1 MMTNEIVLEKLDQNE
16 ALRYLGYGGNAPDTK
31 VQDLL
36 DECEELLHSIA
47 KPRFVYKVF
56 DIDLVQDGVAVLN
69 TNLVMPGNS
78 IKEHLNGCEKA
89 VLMGVTISM
98 DVDRLLRK
106 TQVNDMTRAVIID
119 SLASVAVEQVCN
131 KIEEFIKN
139 DLAEYN
145 QTWRFGVGYGDLPL
159 NIQGD
164 FLDVINAPKQIG
176 LSASKTNMLIPT
188 KSVTAI
194 IGLSKKEIVKIKR
207 GCQTC
212 NMKDSCTYRKKGGH
226 CNV

>member
-1 MMTNEIVLEKLDQNE
+1 MTNEIVLEKLNQKE
-16 ALRYLGYGGNAPDTK
+16 ALRYLGYGQSAPDSK

-36 DECEELLHSIA
+36 DECEEVLRSIA

-56 DIDLVQDGVAVLN
+56 DIEVMQEGVKVIN
-69 TNLVMPGNS
+69 TNLIMPGNS
-78 IKEHLNGCEKA
+78 IKEHLEGCEKA
-89 VLMGVTISM
+89 VLMGVTISL

-106 TQVNDMTRAVIID
+106 TQVNDMAKAVIID
-119 SLASVAVEQVCN
+119 SLASVAVEQACN
-131 KIEEFIKN
+131 KVEEFIKIE
-139 DLAEYN
+139 LAEYN

-159 NIQGD
+159 NMQGD
-164 FLDVINAPKQIG
+164 FLAVINASKQIG
-176 LSASKTNMLIPT
+176 LSASKGDMLIPT

-194 IGLSKKEIVKIKR
+194 IGLSKKDIVKTKR

>member
-1 MMTNEIVLEKLDQNE
+1 MTNEIILEKLNQNE
-16 ALRYLGYGGNAPDTK
+16 ALRYLGYRQNAPDTK
-31 VQDLL
+31 VQRIL
-36 DECEELLHSIA
+36 DECEKELLSIV

-56 DIDLVQDGVAVLN
+56 DIEIVQEGVKVLN
-69 TNLVMPGNS
+69 TNFLMPGKS
-78 IKEHLNGCEKA
+78 IKDHLKGCEKA

-98 DVDRLLRK
+98 DVDRLLRIM
-106 TQVNDMTRAVIID
+106 QVTDMARTIIID

-145 QTWRFGVGYGDLPL
+145 QTWRFGVGYGDLSL
-159 NIQGD
+159 DIQGE
-164 FLDVINAPKQIG
+164 FLDVINASKIIG
-176 LSASKTNMLIPT
+176 LSASKSNMLIPT

-194 IGLSKKEIVKIKR
+194 IGLSKIEIKKIKR

>member
-1 MMTNEIVLEKLDQNE
+1 MINEIVLEKLNQNE
-16 ALRYLGYGGNAPDTK
+16 ALRYLGYGQNAPDIK
-31 VQDLL
+31 VQELL
-36 DECEELLHSIA
+36 DECEEVLLSIA

-56 DIDLVQDGVAVLN
+56 DIESVQGGVKVLN
-69 TNLVMPGNS
+69 TNLVMPGNA
-78 IKEHLNGCEKA
+78 IKDHLEDCEKA

-106 TQVNDMTRAVIID
+106 TQVNDMARALIVD
-119 SLASVAVEQVCN
+119 SLASVAVEQACN
-131 KIEEFIKN
+131 KVEEFIKKE
-139 DLAEYN
+139 LVEYN
-145 QTWRFGVGYGDLPL
+145 QTWRFGVGYGDLSL
-159 NIQGD
+159 DIQGE
-164 FLDVINAPKQIG
+164 FLDVINAPKIIG
-176 LSASKTNMLIPT
+176 LSASKSNMLIPT

-194 IGLSKKEIVKIKR
+194 IGLSKIEIKKIKR

>member
-1 MMTNEIVLEKLDQNE
+1 MTQEIVLEKLNQNE
-16 ALRYLGYGGNAPDTK
+16 ALRYLGYGVNAPDTK
-31 VQDLL
+31 VQYLL
-36 DECEELLHSIA
+36 DECEEVLLSIA

-56 DIDLVQDGVAVLN
+56 DIETVQEGVKVLN
-69 TNLVMPGNS
+69 TNLVMPGDS
-78 IKEHLNGCEKA
+78 IKEHLKGCEKA

-106 TQVNDMTRAVIID
+106 TQVNDMTRTVIMD

-131 KIEEFIKN
+131 KIEELIKN
-139 DLAEYN
+139 ELAAYN

-159 NIQGD
+159 EIQGD
-164 FLDVINAPKQIG
+164 FLAIINAPKLIG
-176 LSASKTNMLIPT
+176 LSASKSNMLIPT

-194 IGLSKKEIVKIKR
+194 IGLSKKEIIQTKR

-212 NMKDSCTYRKKGGH
+212 NMKDSCIYRKKGGH

>member
-16 ALRYLGYGGNAPDTK
+16 ALRYLGYGQNAPDTK

-36 DECEELLHSIA
+36 DECEEVLLSIA
-47 KPRFVYKVF
+47 RPRFIYKIF
-56 DIDLVQDGVAVLN
+56 DIEAEQEGVKVLN
-69 TNLVMPGNS
+69 TNLVMPGKS
-78 IKEHLNGCEKA
+78 IKEHLEGCEKA

-106 TQVNDMTRAVIID
+106 TQVNDMARAVIID
-119 SLASVAVEQVCN
+119 SLASVAVEQACN
-131 KIEEFIKN
+131 KIEGFIKS
-139 DLAEYN
+139 DLAKYN

-159 NIQGD
+159 DIQGD
-164 FLDVINAPKQIG
+164 FLDVINAPKLIG
-176 LSASKTNMLIPT
+176 LSASKSNMLLPT

-194 IGLSKKEIVKIKR
+194 IGLSKNQIIKTKR

>member
-1 MMTNEIVLEKLDQNE
+1 MINEIVLEKLNQNE
-16 ALRYLGYGGNAPDTK
+16 ALRYLGYGQNAPDIK
-31 VQDLL
+31 VQELL
-36 DECEELLHSIA
+36 DECEEVLLSIA

-56 DIDLVQDGVAVLN
+56 DIESVQGGVKVLN
-69 TNLVMPGNS
+69 TNLVMPGNA
-78 IKEHLNGCEKA
+78 IKDHLEDCEKV

-106 TQVNDMTRAVIID
+106 TQVNDMARALIVD
-119 SLASVAVEQVCN
+119 SLASVAVEQACN
-131 KIEEFIKN
+131 KVEAFIKKE
-139 DLAEYN
+139 LVEYN
-145 QTWRFGVGYGDLPL
+145 QTWRFGVGYGDLSL
-159 NIQGD
+159 DIQGE
-164 FLDVINAPKQIG
+164 FLDVINAPKIIG
-176 LSASKTNMLIPT
+176 LSASKSNMLIPT

-194 IGLSKKEIVKIKR
+194 IGLSKIEIKKIKR

>member
-1 MMTNEIVLEKLDQNE
+1 MTNEIILEKLNQNE
-16 ALRYLGYGGNAPDTK
+16 ALRYLGYRQNAPDTK
-31 VQDLL
+31 VQCIL
-36 DECEELLHSIA
+36 DECEKELLSIV

-56 DIDLVQDGVAVLN
+56 DIESVQGGVKVLN
-69 TNLVMPGNS
+69 TNLVMPGNA
-78 IKEHLNGCEKA
+78 IKDHLEDCEKV

-106 TQVNDMTRAVIID
+106 TQVNDMARALIVD
-119 SLASVAVEQVCN
+119 SLASVAVEQACN
-131 KIEEFIKN
+131 KVEEFIKKE
-139 DLAEYN
+139 LVEYN
-145 QTWRFGVGYGDLPL
+145 QTWRFGVGYGDLSL
-159 NIQGD
+159 DIQGE
-164 FLDVINAPKQIG
+164 FLDVINAPKIIG
-176 LSASKTNMLIPT
+176 LSASKSNMLIPT

-194 IGLSKKEIVKIKR
+194 IGLSKIEIKKIKR

>member
-1 MMTNEIVLEKLDQNE
+1 MTNEIILEKLNQNE
-16 ALRYLGYGGNAPDTK
+16 ALRYLGYRQNAPDTK
-31 VQDLL
+31 VQCIL
-36 DECEELLHSIA
+36 DECEKELLSIV

-56 DIDLVQDGVAVLN
+56 DIEIVQEGVKVLN
-69 TNLVMPGNS
+69 TNLFMPGNS
-78 IKEHLNGCEKA
+78 IKEHLKGCEKA

-98 DVDRLLRK
+98 DVDRLLRIM
-106 TQVNDMTRAVIID
+106 QVTDMARTIILD
-119 SLASVAVEQVCN
+119 SLANVAIEQTCDKVE
-131 KIEEFIKN
+131 ELLKN
-139 DLAEYN
+139 EITDYY
-145 QTWRFGVGYGDLPL
+145 QTWRFGVGYGDLSL
-159 NIQGD
+159 DIQGD

-176 LSASKTNMLIPT
+176 LSASKNSILIPT

-194 IGLSKKEIVKIKR
+194 IGLSKNEIIETRR

>member
-1 MMTNEIVLEKLDQNE
+1 MINEIVLEKLNQNE
-16 ALRYLGYGGNAPDTK
+16 ALRYLGYGQNAPDIK
-31 VQDLL
+31 VQELL
-36 DECEELLHSIA
+36 DECEEVLLSIA

-56 DIDLVQDGVAVLN
+56 DIESVQGGVKVLN
-69 TNLVMPGNS
+69 TNLVMPGNA
-78 IKEHLNGCEKA
+78 IKDHLEDCEKV

-106 TQVNDMTRAVIID
+106 TQVNDMSRALIVD
-119 SLASVAVEQVCN
+119 SLASVAVEQACN
-131 KIEEFIKN
+131 KVEEFIKKE
-139 DLAEYN
+139 LVEYN
-145 QTWRFGVGYGDLPL
+145 QTWRFGVGYGDLSL
-159 NIQGD
+159 DIQGE
-164 FLDVINAPKQIG
+164 FLDVINAPKIIG
-176 LSASKTNMLIPT
+176 LSASKSNMLIPT

-194 IGLSKKEIVKIKR
+194 IGLSKIEIKKIKR

>member
-1 MMTNEIVLEKLDQNE
+1 MINEIVLEKLNQNE
-16 ALRYLGYGGNAPDTK
+16 ALRYLGYGQNAPDIK
-31 VQDLL
+31 VQELL
-36 DECEELLHSIA
+36 DECEEVLLSIA

-56 DIDLVQDGVAVLN
+56 DIESVQGGVKVLN
-69 TNLVMPGNS
+69 TNLVMPGNA
-78 IKEHLNGCEKA
+78 IKDHLEDCEKV

-106 TQVNDMTRAVIID
+106 TQVNDMARALIVD
-119 SLASVAVEQVCN
+119 SLASVAVEQACN
-131 KIEEFIKN
+131 KVEAFIKKE
-139 DLAEYN
+139 LVEYN
-145 QTWRFGVGYGDLPL
+145 QTWRFGVGYGDLSL
-159 NIQGD
+159 DIQGE
-164 FLDVINAPKQIG
+164 FLDVINASKIIG
-176 LSASKTNMLIPT
+176 LSASKSNMLIPT

-194 IGLSKKEIVKIKR
+194 IGLSKIEIKKIKR

>member
-1 MMTNEIVLEKLDQNE
+1 MTNEIILEKLNQNE
-16 ALRYLGYGGNAPDTK
+16 ALRYLGYGQNTPDMK
-31 VQDLL
+31 VQGLL
-36 DECEELLHSIA
+36 DECEEVLLSIA

-56 DIDLVQDGVAVLN
+56 DIEAVQEGMKVLN

-78 IKEHLNGCEKA
+78 IKEHLEGCEKA

-106 TQVNDMTRAVIID
+106 TQVNDMARAVIID
-119 SLASVAVEQVCN
+119 SLASVAVEQSCN
-131 KIEEFIKN
+131 KVEEFIKN
-139 DLAEYN
+139 ELVEYN

-164 FLDVINAPKQIG
+164 FLAVINAPKLIG
-176 LSASKTNMLIPT
+176 LSASKGDMLIPT

-194 IGLSKKEIVKIKR
+194 IGLSKKEIVKINR

-212 NMKDSCTYRKKGGH
+212 NMKDSCTSRKKVGH
-226 CNV
+226 CYV

>member
-1 MMTNEIVLEKLDQNE
+1 MTNEIILGKLNQKE
-16 ALRYLGYGGNAPDTK
+16 ALRYLGYGQNAPDAK
-31 VQDLL
+31 VQCLL
-36 DECEELLHSIA
+36 DECEEVIRSIA

-56 DIDLVQDGVAVLN
+56 DIEIVQEGVKVLN

-78 IKEHLNGCEKA
+78 IKEHLEGCEKA

-98 DVDRLLRK
+98 DVDRLLRIM
-106 TQVNDMTRAVIID
+106 QVTDMARTVITD
-119 SLASVAVEQVCN
+119 SFANVAVEQTCDKV
-131 KIEEFIKN
+131 EELLKKE
-139 DLAEYN
+139 LSEYN
-145 QTWRFGVGYGDLPL
+145 QTWRFGVGYGDLSL
-159 NIQGD
+159 DIQGD

-176 LSASKTNMLIPT
+176 LSASKNSILIPT

-194 IGLSKKEIVKIKR
+194 IGLSKQEINKTKR

>member
-1 MMTNEIVLEKLDQNE
+1 MINEIVLEKLNQNE
-16 ALRYLGYGGNAPDTK
+16 ALRYLGYGQNAPDIK
-31 VQDLL
+31 VQELL
-36 DECEELLHSIA
+36 DECEEVLLSIA

-56 DIDLVQDGVAVLN
+56 DIESVQGGVKVLN
-69 TNLVMPGNS
+69 TNLVMPGNA
-78 IKEHLNGCEKA
+78 IKDHLEDCEKV

-106 TQVNDMTRAVIID
+106 TQVNDMARALIVD
-119 SLASVAVEQVCN
+119 SLASVAVEQACN
-131 KIEEFIKN
+131 KVEEFIKKE
-139 DLAEYN
+139 LVEYN
-145 QTWRFGVGYGDLPL
+145 QTWRFGVGYGDLSL
-159 NIQGD
+159 DIQGE
-164 FLDVINAPKQIG
+164 FLDVINAPKIIG
-176 LSASKTNMLIPT
+176 LSASKSNMLIPT

-194 IGLSKKEIVKIKR
+194 IGLSKIEIKKIKR

>member
-1 MMTNEIVLEKLDQNE
+1 MINEIVLEKLNQNE
-16 ALRYLGYGGNAPDTK
+16 ALRYLGYGQNAPDIK
-31 VQDLL
+31 VQELL
-36 DECEELLHSIA
+36 DECEEVLLSIA

-56 DIDLVQDGVAVLN
+56 DIESVQGGVKVLN
-69 TNLVMPGNS
+69 TNLVMPGNA
-78 IKEHLNGCEKA
+78 IKDHLEDCEKV

-106 TQVNDMTRAVIID
+106 TQVNDMARALIVD
-119 SLASVAVEQVCN
+119 SLASVAVEQACN
-131 KIEEFIKN
+131 KVEEFIKKE
-139 DLAEYN
+139 LVEYN
-145 QTWRFGVGYGDLPL
+145 QTWRFGVGYGDLSL
-159 NIQGD
+159 DIQGE
-164 FLDVINAPKQIG
+164 FLDVINAPKIIG
-176 LSASKTNMLIPT
+176 LSASKSNMLIPT

-194 IGLSKKEIVKIKR
+194 IGLSKIEIQKIKR

>member
-1 MMTNEIVLEKLDQNE
+1 MINEIVLEKLNQNE
-16 ALRYLGYGGNAPDTK
+16 ALRYLGYGQNAPDIK
-31 VQDLL
+31 VQELL
-36 DECEELLHSIA
+36 DECEDVLLSIA

-56 DIDLVQDGVAVLN
+56 DIESVQGGVKVLN
-69 TNLVMPGNS
+69 TNLVMPGNA
-78 IKEHLNGCEKA
+78 IKDHLEDCEKA

-106 TQVNDMTRAVIID
+106 TQVNDMARALIVD
-119 SLASVAVEQVCN
+119 SLASVAVEQACN
-131 KIEEFIKN
+131 KVEAFIKKE
-139 DLAEYN
+139 LVEYN
-145 QTWRFGVGYGDLPL
+145 QTWRFGVGYGDLSL
-159 NIQGD
+159 DIQGE
-164 FLDVINAPKQIG
+164 FLDVINAPKIIG
-176 LSASKTNMLIPT
+176 LSASKSNMLIPT

-194 IGLSKKEIVKIKR
+194 IGLSKIEIKKIKR

>member
-1 MMTNEIVLEKLDQNE
+1 MMTNEIVLDKLNQSE
-16 ALRYLGYGGNAPDTK
+16 ALRYLGYGQNTPDSK

-36 DECEELLHSIA
+36 DECEEVLRSIA

-56 DIDLVQDGVAVLN
+56 DINIIKEGVEVLN
-69 TNLVMPGNS
+69 TNLILPGES
-78 IKEHLNGCEKA
+78 IKEHLDGCEKV

-106 TQVNDMTRAVIID
+106 TQVNDMASAVIVD

-131 KIEEFIKN
+131 KIEEFIKKE
-139 DLAEYN
+139 LAEYN
-145 QTWRFGVGYGDLPL
+145 QTWRFGIGYGDLPL
-159 NIQGD
+159 DIQGD
-164 FLDVINAPKQIG
+164 FLDVINAPKIIG
-176 LSASKTNMLIPT
+176 LSASKSNMLIPT

-194 IGLSKKEIVKIKR
+194 IGLSKKEIIKIKR

-212 NMKDSCTYRKKGGH
+212 NMKDSCIYRKKGGH

>member
-1 MMTNEIVLEKLDQNE
+1 MMTNEIVLDKLNQSE
-16 ALRYLGYGGNAPDTK
+16 ALRYLGYGQNTPDSK

-36 DECEELLHSIA
+36 DECEEVLRSIA

-56 DIDLVQDGVAVLN
+56 DINIIKEGVEVLN
-69 TNLVMPGNS
+69 TNLVLPGES
-78 IKEHLNGCEKA
+78 IKEHLEGCEKA

-106 TQVNDMTRAVIID
+106 TQVNDMASAVIVD

-131 KIEEFIKN
+131 KIEEFIKKE
-139 DLAEYN
+139 LAEYN
-145 QTWRFGVGYGDLPL
+145 QTWRFGIGYGDLPL
-159 NIQGD
+159 DIQGD
-164 FLDVINAPKQIG
+164 FLDVINAPKIIG
-176 LSASKTNMLIPT
+176 LSASKSNMLIPT

-194 IGLSKKEIVKIKR
+194 IGLSKKEIIKIKR